1 MPRPKKSERDRK
13 PRKAAA
19 SAKTKRGAAAS
30 SQAPA
35 PSDTAP
41 AEMTVE
47 ALIRKLEED
56 RDLAITEGRAAAAV
70 NATVAMGRLLRLL
83 PDKFGRPPSP
93 HKPGR
98 GPAPPAKFD
107 GNYND
112 AARRILFLLG
122 LATKEKAA
130 AKEKA
135 EEPDK
140 ANGQK
145 RDRPS

>member
-1 MPRPKKSERDRK
+1 MPRPKTSRRHRK
-13 PRKAAA
+13 TSKATAG
-19 SAKTKRGAAAS
+19 AKAKRGAAAS

-35 PSDTAP
+35 LSDIAP
-41 AEMTVE
+41 ADMTVE
-47 ALIRKLEED
+47 TLIRELAED
-56 RDLAITEGRAAAAV
+56 RQFAKDEGRAAAAV
-70 NATVAMGRLLRLL
+70 NATVAIARLLRLL
-83 PDKFGRPPSP
+83 PDKPGRPPSP

-98 GPAPPAKFD
+98 SPAPPAKFD

-112 AARRILFLLG
+112 AARRIMFLLG
-122 LATKEKAA
+122 LA
-130 AKEKA
+130 AKERA

>member
-1 MPRPKKSERDRK
+1 MPRPKTSKRDRK
-13 PRKAAA
+13 TRKATAG
-19 SAKTKRGAAAS
+19 AKSEGGAVAS
-30 SQAPA
+30 SKAPA
-35 PSDTAP
+35 PSGITP

-47 ALIRKLEED
+47 TLIRELEEA
-56 RDLAITEGRAAAAV
+56 RKFAVKKGRAAAAV
-70 NATVAMGRLLRLL
+70 NATVAIGRLLRLL
-83 PDKFGRPPSP
+83 PDKPGRPPSP

-98 GPAPPAKFD
+98 SPTPPAKFD

-122 LATKEKAA
+122 LA
-130 AKEKA
+130 AKESA
-135 EEPDK
+135 EEADK

>member
-1 MPRPKKSERDRK
+1 MPRPKTSGRNRK
-13 PRKAAA
+13 TRKAAA
-19 SAKTKRGAAAS
+19 GAETKRGAAVS

-35 PSDTAP
+35 PSGTTP
-41 AEMTVE
+41 EEMTVE
-47 ALIRKLEED
+47 TLIRKLEND
-56 RDLAITEGRAAAAV
+56 REFAVEKGRAAAAV
-70 NATVAMGRLLRLL
+70 NATVAIGRLLRLL

-98 GPAPPAKFD
+98 SPAPPAKFD

-122 LATKEKAA
+122 LATKEN
-130 AKEKA
+130 A
-135 EEPDK
+135 EEADK

-145 RDRPS
+145 RD

>member
-1 MPRPKKSERDRK
+1 MPRPKTPKRNRKS
-13 PRKAAA
+13 RKATPG
-19 SAKTKRGAAAS
+19 AKKKGGATAS
-30 SQAPA
+30 SRAPA
-35 PSDTAP
+35 PSGITP

-47 ALIRKLEED
+47 TLIRELDEARKFAVEQ
-56 RDLAITEGRAAAAV
+56 GRAAAAV
-70 NATVAMGRLLRLL
+70 NATVAIGRLLRLL

-98 GPAPPAKFD
+98 SPAPPAKFD

-112 AARRILFLLG
+112 AARRIAFLLG
-122 LATKEKAA
+122 LA

-135 EEPDK
+135 EEAEEADK